1 MSGASF
7 SEPGG
12 TFVVLLARL
21 LKFLEA
27 PTFFARASWPI
38 VTFWL
43 LTSGMDTF
51 QWGYGAIR
59 ALVLVGIAAL
69 ATTFLQLIPAI
80 ERSKPR
86 RWLTRVVTIL
96 LLAHVFYC
104 GVRLHN
110 VTHLADIG
118 ATTLTAVQM
127 GARGENPYTANL
139 DDNAIAAVGPE
150 FGGFKYLPV
159 MPLVYAP
166 LGLMV
171 GNHGMLLTNLLLDL
185 ATAALIFFAAQRDGG
200 QTAGLTAAAVYLLL
214 PLVFGWLY
222 AKGATDLVPV
232 VLLLGS
238 IIENK
243 RRPLASGLL
252 LGLSVSS
259 KLLPGL
265 AAMPACIPHRGRAAF
280 CLGFAAGLLP
290 TLLAWITAPRA
301 FLDNI
306 VRFNFARPADT
317 SSWLCDLPP
326 WISEVSLVAFG
337 LVWLGLAVFAL
348 RYATRVTTRCSL
360 VVLLLV
366 AVLLAAA
373 AMHQNYNLWWIPFL
387 CVGLAV
393 RTVSAV
399 QPAFSRALST
409 RPGLP
414 LPAAIAG

>member
-1 MSGASF
+1 
-7 SEPGG
+7 
-12 TFVVLLARL
+12 VLLARL
-21 LKFLEA
+21 LKFLET
-27 PTFFARASWPI
+27 PTFLARAWWPI
-38 VTFWL
+38 VALSL
-43 LTSGMDTF
+43 LTLGMDTF

-69 ATTFLQLIPAI
+69 ATTFLRLIPEI
-80 ERSKPR
+80 ERSAPR

-118 ATTLTAVQM
+118 ATTLSAVKM
-127 GARGENPYTANL
+127 AARGENPYVADL
-139 DDNAIAAVGPE
+139 DDNAIAAVGPA

-159 MPLVYAP
+159 MPLVYMP
-166 LGLMV
+166 LGLML

-185 ATAALIFFAAQRDGG
+185 ATAAVIFFAARRDGG
-200 QTAGLTAAAVYLLL
+200 QTAGLIAAAVYLSF
-214 PLVFGWLY
+214 PLVFGWVY

-232 VLLLGS
+232 TLLLGS
-238 IIENK
+238 MLVNE
-243 RRPLASGLL
+243 RRPLVAGLL

-265 AAMPACIPHRGRAAF
+265 AAMPACIPQRGRGAF

-290 TLLAWITAPRA
+290 TLLAWISAPRA

-306 VRFNFARPADT
+306 VRFNFARPADM
-317 SSWLCDLPP
+317 SSWLCGLPP
-326 WISEVSLVAFG
+326 WISEVGLVAFG

-348 RYATRVTTRCSL
+348 RYATRVTTRSSL

-366 AVLLAAA
+366 AVLLAAP

-399 QPAFSRALST
+399 QPAFSRARST
-409 RPGLP
+409 RLGLP
-414 LPAAIAG
+414 SPAAAIAG